1 VHCVTTEKMGIP
13 SVPLVTHV
21 FHDLM
26 SAVSFKAGMPSER
39 FVFVPHP
46 VGGKSVEVLREYV
59 KGNDPITGRPILDEI
74 ISALTMPLTEK
85 EKKEGSVDR
94 SEPRLLEPDT
104 EENLISLL
112 HEEGWTDGLPVI
124 LPTEE
129 RVAKMLA
136 GTCRAPDEP
145 VGQMRPTDTQEYWSY
160 TVEKVAVNAVMAGA
174 EPSSFPVILALAASG
189 QTALHSS
196 TSSFASMVMVNGPI
210 RHEIGMNAGI
220 GALGPFNRANATIGR
235 AYSLLSRNLGGG
247 AVPGKTYLG
256 SQGNPLNYCNICF
269 PENEERSPWE
279 PFHVQKG
286 FRADESI
293 VSIFRGRGFNH
304 LLDVKERTWQQ
315 QVLSLVSGITPIGS
329 NVTLI
334 LEPLVARTLKEREG
348 FATKA
353 DLARWLHEN
362 ALVPAGLFWDYQI
375 VINYVEPQARKGVE
389 PYASWLNLPEDAL
402 IPRFA
407 NPEGI
412 SIVVVGGETN
422 AYWYASEF
430 SYLRSQSI
438 DEWR

>member
-1 VHCVTTEKMGIP
+1 MGIP
-13 SVPLVTHV
+13 SVPVVTHV

-26 SAVSFKAGMPSER
+26 TAVSFKAGMPSER

-46 VGGKSVEVLREYV
+46 VGGKSIEDLREYV
-59 KGNDPITGRPILDEI
+59 RGNDPITGKAILDEI
-74 ISALTMPLTEK
+74 VSALTTPLGQK
-85 EKKEGSVDR
+85 EKAEGSIDR
-94 SEPRLLEPDT
+94 SEPRFLEPDT
-104 EENLISLL
+104 EDSLVSFL
-112 HEEGWTDGLPVI
+112 HEEGWTDGLPVV

-129 RVAKMLA
+129 RVARMLT
-136 GTCRAPDEP
+136 GTHRAPGEI
-145 VGQMRPTDTQEYWSY
+145 VGRMRPTDTQEYWEY

-174 EPSSFPVILALAASG
+174 EPGSFPVILALAASG

-196 TSSFASMVMVNGPI
+196 TSSFASMVVVNGPI
-210 RHEIGMNAGI
+210 RSEIGMNAGI
-220 GALGPFNRANATIGR
+220 GALGPFSRTNATIGR

-279 PFHVQKG
+279 PLHVQKG
-286 FRADESI
+286 FRADESV

-304 LLDVKERTWQQ
+304 LLDVKVKTWRE
-315 QVLSLVSGITPIGS
+315 QVLNLVTGITPIGS
-329 NVTLI
+329 NLTLI
-334 LEPLVARTLKEREG
+334 LEPLAARTFKEREG

-353 DLARWLHEN
+353 ELAQWIHEN
-362 ALVPAGLFWDYQI
+362 SLVPAKVFWDYQI

-389 PYASWLNLPEDAL
+389 PYASWLDLPEDAL

-407 NPEGI
+407 KPEGI

-430 SYLRSQSI
+430 SYLKSQPI
-438 DEWR
+438 DEWK